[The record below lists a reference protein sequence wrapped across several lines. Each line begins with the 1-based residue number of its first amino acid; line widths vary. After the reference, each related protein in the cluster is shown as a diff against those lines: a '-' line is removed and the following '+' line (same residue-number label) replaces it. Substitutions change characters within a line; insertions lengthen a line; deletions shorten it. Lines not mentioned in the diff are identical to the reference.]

1 MWLTLWALLDVQL
14 LLLLLHTHLFTS
26 IDVAC
31 IRCFGYAIDL
41 YVVAAAAA
49 GNLVFVGVLACCCFD
64 FQASLL
70 RVAGVRYVV
79 GCCVDAAC
87 WKLLLLLLV
96 FSAFSICLII

>member
-1 MWLTLWALLDVQL
+1 MWLTLWALLDVQ

-41 YVVAAAAA
+41 YIAAAAAA
-49 GNLVFVGVLACCCFD
+49 GNLVFVAVLACYCFD
-64 FQASLL
+64 FQASVL

-79 GCCVDAAC
+79 GCCVDDAC
-87 WKLLLLLLV
+87 WNLLLLLLV
-96 FSAFSICLII
+96 FSAFLICLII